1 MLRIASYFFLFMLT
15 ASASFAEEAHRSEF
29 LDMTYRFINFAIL
42 LTVLYIVLAKPLRD
56 YLASRSEG
64 IRRALDE
71 ARLVRID
78 AEKRYKE
85 YQEKMERLTGE
96 AKELKDSLIDE
107 GNKEKARIVEEANKA
122 ALRIKEQAQFSAEQ
136 EIKKAREA
144 IKEETANLI
153 AEMTEEKLKR
163 EIKGTDQE
171 RLVMEYLSAS
181 GGIH

>member
-1 MLRIASYFFLFMLT
+1 MLRIASYLLLFLLT
-15 ASASFAEEAHRSEF
+15 ASTSFAEEAHRSEL

-42 LTVLYIVLAKPLRD
+42 FIGLYVVLAKPLRD

-71 ARLVRID
+71 ARLVREE

-85 YQEKMERLTGE
+85 YQEKMERLNDE
-96 AKELKDSLIDE
+96 VKALKDSLIDE

-136 EIKKAREA
+136 EIKKARQV

-153 AEMTEEKLKR
+153 AEMTEDKLKR
-163 EIKGTDQE
+163 ETKGSDQE
-171 RLVMEYLSAS
+171 RLIMDFLSAS

>member
-1 MLRIASYFFLFMLT
+1 VLRIASYFFLFMLT
-15 ASASFAEEAHRSEF
+15 TSASFAEEAHRSEL

-42 LTVLYIVLAKPLRD
+42 ITVLYIVLAKPLRD

-85 YQEKMERLTGE
+85 YQEKMERLTDE
-96 AKELKDSLIDE
+96 AKALKDSLIDE

-136 EIKKAREA
+136 EIKKASLA

-163 EIKGTDQE
+163 EIKGSDQE
-171 RLVMEYLSAS
+171 RLIMEYLSAS

>member
-1 MLRIASYFFLFMLT
+1 M
-15 ASASFAEEAHRSEF
+15 
-29 LDMTYRFINFAIL
+29 
-42 LTVLYIVLAKPLRD
+42 
-56 YLASRSEG
+56 
-64 IRRALDE
+64 
-71 ARLVRID
+71 VRID

-85 YQEKMERLTGE
+85 YQEKMERLTDE
-96 AKELKDSLIDE
+96 AKALKDSLIDE

-163 EIKGTDQE
+163 EIKGSDQE
-171 RLVMEYLSAS
+171 RLIMEYLSAS